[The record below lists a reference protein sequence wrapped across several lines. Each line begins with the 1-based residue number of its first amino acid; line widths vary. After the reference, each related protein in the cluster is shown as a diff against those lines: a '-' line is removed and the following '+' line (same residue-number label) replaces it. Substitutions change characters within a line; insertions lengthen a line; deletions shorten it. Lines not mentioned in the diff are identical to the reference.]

1 MNKEGHKEV
10 LILQFGNKYAPKFL
24 SVVYGSG
31 WDKGSFKLLE
41 FRRTP
46 LGWDFN
52 IWRFM
57 LSYDNYEKVSK

>member
-1 MNKEGHKEV
+1 M
-10 LILQFGNKYAPKFL
+10 IQFGNKAQPKYL
-24 SVVYGSG
+24 SWVYGKE
-31 WDKGSFKLLE
+31 WDKGDFKLLE

-57 LSYDNYEKVSK
+57 LSYDNYEKVRRK